1 MRSAL
6 GKGLG
11 ALISDETAATVRS
24 STVTVTS
31 TPENTVLSLPIDSVK
46 PNRDQPRHVFPEDSL
61 NDLAASIREKGV
73 IQPILVSPRADG
85 TYEIIAGERR
95 WRASQ
100 IAGLKEI
107 PALVRAGSE
116 SERFQIAL
124 IENVQREDLNPM
136 DQANGY
142 ARLME
147 EFKMTQEDIAKVIGK
162 DRTVIANTVRLLTLP
177 EVIRNAITEGKISS
191 SHARALVAVNDP
203 VAQLGLFKRIQEEG
217 LSVRAT
223 EKAVAEHKHVMV
235 KGHIR
240 GAAGAA
246 KAPEARLLEED
257 LQRSLKRKVE
267 LQTAS
272 PHATK
277 GWLRLEFYS
286 LDDLDQLTD
295 RLKKAG
301 QST

>member
-6 GKGLG
+6 GKGLS

-24 STVTVTS
+24 STVTVTA
-31 TPENTVLSLPIDSVK
+31 TPQNTVLTLPITSVK
-46 PNRDQPRHVFPEDSL
+46 PNPDQPRRVFAEDSL
-61 NDLAASIREKGV
+61 NDLAASIREKG
-73 IQPILVSPRADG
+73 ILQPILVSPRADG

-100 IAGLKEI
+100 KAGLKEI

-142 ARLME
+142 VRLME

-177 EVIRNAITEGKISS
+177 EQIRQAITEGKISA
-191 SHARALVAVNDP
+191 SHARALVAVSDP
-203 VAQLGLFKRIQEEG
+203 VAQLGLYKRILDEG

-223 EKAVAEHKHVMV
+223 EQAVALHKHVSV
-235 KGHIR
+235 KGHVR
-240 GAAGAA
+240 GATGTA
-246 KAPEARLLEED
+246 KSPEARLLEED
-257 LQRSLKRKVE
+257 LQRTLKRKVE

-286 LDDLDQLTD
+286 LDDLDQLLEQ
-295 RLKKAG
+295 LKKSG
-301 QST
+301 QSA